1 MSYTHALVIWPLFC
15 FCVTL
20 YKGHELAS
28 VALLASAIYVSSK
41 HLNWMRTHFLTSQIS
56 QPCLFL
62 APGRELEAGGKS
74 KHTQRPWGGSL
85 LGVCEEQ
92 QEGQCSHNRV
102 SKGASKRWARGVLGG
117 TPGSL
122 KAFRR
127 ASASHREVLGAVAEF
142 GSEGQHDMMNVSIT
156 SIW

>member
-102 SKGASKRWARGVLGG
+102 SKGASGRRWVLRGDRVWSYRATLATGR
-117 TPGSL
+117 TLTFSL
-122 KAFRR
+122 
-127 ASASHREVLGAVAEF
+127 REMEH
-142 GSEGQHDMMNVSIT
+142 GSEQSRAVGCLGL
-156 SIW
+156 